1 MFLVDFLEQR
11 NVLPVVHKVCA
22 KDNANARQIRM
33 NGNTIFTVGEN
44 IFLALEKY
52 NESICMSVYGS
63 EDLGIAFANRSAVYL
78 ELGKPELCLKDID
91 NNNNLYQNWRHVKSN
106 AMN

>member
-1 MFLVDFLEQR
+1 MASQSLR
-11 NVLPVVHKVCA
+11 SGK
-22 KDNANARQIRM
+22 
-33 NGNTIFTVGEN
+33 TS
-44 IFLALEKY
+44 LEKY

-91 NNNNLYQNWRHVKSN
+91 NARESN
-106 AMN
+106 YPGRLI